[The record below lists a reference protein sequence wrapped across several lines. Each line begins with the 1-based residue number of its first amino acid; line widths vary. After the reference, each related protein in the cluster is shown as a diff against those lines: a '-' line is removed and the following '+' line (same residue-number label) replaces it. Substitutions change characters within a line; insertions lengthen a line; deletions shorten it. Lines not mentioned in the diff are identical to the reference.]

1 MGLNIGQLWQL
12 SLLFLKNLFLVFP
25 TLKATKKTFAICN
38 DLFGQEHQKSNRA
51 NAFRHIIWNI
61 LICKKSMQIVKNK
74 QKSVFW
80 AQKLTDLYEKVTQNE
95 MLDEAMDLH
104 NNALGRM
111 YFLNLIDKSEAE
123 IIDYVMTKMKN
134 AQKVTTVQEMSR
146 FKTSLVY
153 IE

>member
-1 MGLNIGQLWQL
+1 
-12 SLLFLKNLFLVFP
+12 
-25 TLKATKKTFAICN
+25 
-38 DLFGQEHQKSNRA
+38 
-51 NAFRHIIWNI
+51 
-61 LICKKSMQIVKNK
+61 MQIVKNK

-95 MLDEAMDLH
+95 VLDEAMDLH

>member
-61 LICKKSMQIVKNK
+61 LICKNSMQILKNK

-95 MLDEAMDLH
+95 VLDEDMDLH
-104 NNALGRM
+104 NNAVGRM

-134 AQKVTTVQEMSR
+134 AQKVTAIQEMSR